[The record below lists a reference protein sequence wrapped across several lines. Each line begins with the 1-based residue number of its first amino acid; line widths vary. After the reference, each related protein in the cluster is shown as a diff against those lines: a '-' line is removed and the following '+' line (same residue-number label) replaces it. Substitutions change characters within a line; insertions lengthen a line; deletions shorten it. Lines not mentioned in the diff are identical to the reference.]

1 MYTNFSIK
9 NFRCFRDFTI
19 ENLSKINL
27 IAGKNN
33 AGKTTL
39 LESLFIHSNAYDPEL
54 LLKLLVFRGIDTG
67 FLEKYLIGNSPWG
80 MNYLDFDNTRH
91 IIFKSRDLDE
101 NESCTKLHDWDEKS
115 SKELFTLLRD
125 ISDLA
130 NVDSNWLKSKSN
142 QVLYVS
148 LEHKEK
154 NEKVHTCKMS
164 IINSKIKVEHSP
176 SSPPPPPFYVSF
188 RNDKSSL
195 SLAETAQ
202 LYSDLVWKENENVL
216 IETLRILEPQL
227 EKLELVVSQGDMM
240 LFAKIGNKP
249 LMPIYL
255 MGQGIVL
262 LSSIIL
268 QLSYA
273 VSGIFLIDEIDN
285 GLHHSII
292 EKVWE
297 AIGKAAQEFNTQ
309 VFATTH
315 SFECIQAAHVAF
327 SSKPEDFR
335 YFRLDKRGNDI
346 VAQTYDDETLGA
358 SIDMN
363 LEVR

>member
-1 MYTNFSIK
+1 MYSSFSIK
-9 NFRCFRDFTI
+9 NFRCFHDFTI

-39 LESLFIHSNAYDPEL
+39 LESLFIHSNAYDPRL
-54 LLKLLVFRGIDTG
+54 LLKLLAFRGMENT
-67 FLEKYLIGNSPWG
+67 FPEKDLSGKSPWG
-80 MNYLDFDNTRH
+80 MNYYNFDNTQK
-91 IIFKSRDLDE
+91 IVFSGDDMKGMKSSTE
-101 NESCTKLHDWDEKS
+101 LHDYNQ
-115 SKELFTLLRD
+115 KEAEEIHRVTCGAFGKDPGLLTSELPPILILQRSERGQD
-125 ISDLA
+125 VFKTDM
-130 NVDSNWLKSKSN
+130 
-142 QVLYVS
+142 
-148 LEHKEK
+148 
-154 NEKVHTCKMS
+154 T
-164 IINSKIKVEHSP
+164 VEGDRIHLNP
-176 SSPPPPPFYVSF
+176 APPPLKTSVSY
-188 RNDKSSL
+188 RNDIYTL
-195 SLAETAQ
+195 SLKETAQ
-202 LYSDLVWKENENVL
+202 LYSNLVLKEREGVL
-216 IETLRILEPQL
+216 IESLRILEPEL
-227 EKLELVVSQGDMM
+227 KKLEIITSQGN
-240 LFAKIGNKP
+240 LLLHAKIGSKP

-255 MGQGIVL
+255 MGQGMVL

-273 VSGIFLIDEIDN
+273 AGGIFLIDEIDN

-292 EKVWE
+292 EKVWG
-297 AIGKAAQEFNTQ
+297 AIGEAAQEFNTQ

-315 SFECIQAAHVAF
+315 SFECIQAAHIAF

-335 YFRLDKRGNDI
+335 YFRLDKRGDDI